1 MDFLPEIFTG
11 VAAALV
17 TAWFAKSSDD
27 KKNSLTYITDERRK
41 WREEIRKETIK
52 VVEIVGNIFQNP
64 NKHEETVIN
73 LQKSIA
79 FFESRLNPIDK
90 EDQAILKVL
99 RSFLPSH
106 TDQKNTSENESE
118 KKPNYLEKLDEFQ
131 GRIALLLKHDWE
143 RSKTE
148 VNNKGKIFFII
159 MSLLFT
165 AIVCVLNDKISI
177 GDSIGWKI
185 VEVLHKKYVLL
196 WISLFL
202 DSVSVYYSLQLI
214 LNFLIPRCC
223 DNPVATEASSK
234 FFKLFD
240 INLRILKEQDIDKTK
255 EKECCIAKFFSFLI
269 TFVIIF
275 VFLLYLVV
283 LVYSFNLCETM
294 TCCTITILA
303 TTAVTAAAIVIS
315 ICILCKICHNK
326 TSDKAKTDSQ
336 KESNKQEN
344 PKSKSAD

>member
-41 WREEIRKETIK
+41 WRTEIRLKTEKI
-52 VVEIVGNIFQNP
+52 VEIVE
-64 NKHEETVIN
+64 KLKKDSADSEN
-73 LQKSIA
+73 LIELKKSRA
-79 FFESRLNPIDK
+79 FFEIRLNPIDK
-90 EDQAILKVL
+90 EDQAILQTLK
-99 RSFLPSH
+99 
-106 TDQKNTSENESE
+106 DIADGQYDK
-118 KKPNYLEKLDEFQ
+118 LEEFQ
-131 GRIALLLKHDWE
+131 DRIARLLKHDWE

-159 MSLLFT
+159 MSLVFT
-165 AIVCVLNDKISI
+165 AIVCALNNKISI

-185 VEVLHKKYVLL
+185 VEVLRKKYVLL
-196 WISLFL
+196 LTSLFL

-214 LNFLIPRCC
+214 LIFLIPRCC

-240 INLRILKEQDIDKTK
+240 IHLRILKEQDIDKTK
-255 EKECCIAKFFSFLI
+255 EKECCVAKFFSFLI

-303 TTAVTAAAIVIS
+303 TAAAIAIS
-315 ICILCKICHNK
+315 ICILCKNCNNK
-326 TSDKAKTDSQ
+326 TPDKAKTDSQ
-336 KESNKQEN
+336 KESNKQED
-344 PKSKSAD
+344 PKFKSAD

>member
-1 MDFLPEIFTG
+1 MSLLPEIFTG

-41 WREEIRKETIK
+41 WREEIRKETVK
-52 VVEIVGNIFQNP
+52 VVEIVE
-64 NKHEETVIN
+64 KLKKDSADSEN
-73 LQKSIA
+73 LIELKKSRA
-79 FFESRLNPIDK
+79 FFEIRLNPIDK
-90 EDQAILKVL
+90 EDQAILQTLK
-99 RSFLPSH
+99 
-106 TDQKNTSENESE
+106 DIADGQYDK
-118 KKPNYLEKLDEFQ
+118 LEEFQ
-131 GRIALLLKHDWE
+131 DRIARLLKHDWE

-159 MSLLFT
+159 MSLVFT
-165 AIVCVLNDKISI
+165 AIVCALSNEISI

-185 VEVLHKKYVLL
+185 IEVLHKKYVLL
-196 WISLFL
+196 LISLFL

-223 DNPVATEASSK
+223 NNPVATEASSK
-234 FFKLFD
+234 FFKLFG
-240 INLRILKEQDIDKTK
+240 IHLRILKEQNIDKTK

-269 TFVIIF
+269 TFAIIF

-283 LVYSFNLCETM
+283 LVYSLNLCEAM

-303 TTAVTAAAIVIS
+303 TAAAIAIS
-315 ICILCKICHNK
+315 ICILCKICNNK
-326 TSDKAKTDSQ
+326 TPYKAKTDSQ
-336 KESNKQEN
+336 KESNKQQN

>member
-1 MDFLPEIFTG
+1 MSLLPEIFTG

-41 WREEIRKETIK
+41 WRTEIRLRTEK
-52 VVEIVGNIFQNP
+52 IVGIV
-64 NKHEETVIN
+64 EN
-73 LQKSIA
+73 LKKDSADSENLIELKKSRA
-79 FFESRLNPIDK
+79 FFEIRLNPIDK
-90 EDQAILKVL
+90 EDQAILQTLK
-99 RSFLPSH
+99 
-106 TDQKNTSENESE
+106 DIADGQYDK
-118 KKPNYLEKLDEFQ
+118 LEEFQ
-131 GRIALLLKHDWE
+131 DRIARLLKHDWE

-148 VNNKGKIFFII
+148 VNNKGKRLFII
-159 MSLLFT
+159 MSLVFT
-165 AIVCVLNDKISI
+165 AIVCALSNEIPI

-185 VEVLHKKYVLL
+185 VEVLRKKYILL
-196 WISLFL
+196 LTSLFL

-214 LNFLIPRCC
+214 LIFLIPRCC

-240 INLRILKEQDIDKTK
+240 IHLRILKEQDIDKTK
-255 EKECCIAKFFSFLI
+255 EKECCVAKFFSFLI

-283 LVYSFNLCETM
+283 LVYSLNLCEAM

-303 TTAVTAAAIVIS
+303 TAAAIAIS
-315 ICILCKICHNK
+315 ICILCKICNNK
-326 TSDKAKTDSQ
+326 TPYKAKTDSQ
-336 KESNKQEN
+336 KESNKQQN

>member
-1 MDFLPEIFTG
+1 MSLLPEIFTG

-41 WREEIRKETIK
+41 WRTEIRLKTEKI
-52 VVEIVGNIFQNP
+52 VEIVE
-64 NKHEETVIN
+64 KLKKDSADSEN
-73 LQKSIA
+73 LIELKKSRA
-79 FFESRLNPIDK
+79 FFEIRLNPIDE
-90 EDQAILKVL
+90 EDHAILQILK
-99 RSFLPSH
+99 
-106 TDQKNTSENESE
+106 DIADGQYDK
-118 KKPNYLEKLDEFQ
+118 LEEFQ
-131 GRIALLLKHDWE
+131 DRIALLLKHDWE

-159 MSLLFT
+159 ISLLFT
-165 AIVCVLNDKISI
+165 AIVCALSNEISNN
-177 GDSIGWKI
+177 IGWKI
-185 VEVLHKKYVLL
+185 LEVLRKKYVLL

-234 FFKLFD
+234 FFKLFG
-240 INLRILKEQDIDKTK
+240 IHLRILKEQNIYKTK
-255 EKECCIAKFFSFLI
+255 EKECCVAKFFSFLI

-303 TTAVTAAAIVIS
+303 TAAAIAIS
-315 ICILCKICHNK
+315 ICILCKNCNNK
-326 TSDKAKTDSQ
+326 TPDKAKIDSQ
-336 KESNKQEN
+336 KESNKQED
-344 PKSKSAD
+344 PKFKSAD